1 MNTARVG
8 SGRRLIRPRPERQHL
23 AAPTLLVA
31 THKKLRFNRSET
43 AKAGGKMGKYVDS
56 AMLPGEHLVSE
67 ARPHWAIFVGPALVI
82 LLGFLLPDLRGFLLT
97 VGFVWA
103 GFRLLVYLT
112 TEMALTNKRVIAKSG
127 IIRRNVI
134 DVSNTKIEGVTYHQ
148 GIIGRI
154 FGYGSVLVR
163 GTGVGQ
169 VPVPFISQPE
179 SFKHEVGR
187 ILHA

>member
-1 MNTARVG
+1 
-8 SGRRLIRPRPERQHL
+8 
-23 AAPTLLVA
+23 
-31 THKKLRFNRSET
+31 
-43 AKAGGKMGKYVDS
+43 MGKYVDS
-56 AMLPGEHLVSE
+56 ALLPGEQVVCE
-67 ARPHWAIFVGPALVI
+67 ARPHWAMFVGPALI
-82 LLGFLLPDLRGFLLT
+82 IIIGLGAGEARGFFLT
-97 VGFVWA
+97 VGLIWA
-103 GFRLLVYLT
+103 AYRLLVYLT
-112 TEMALTNKRVIAKSG
+112 TEMALTTKRVIAKSG

-179 SFKHEVGR
+179 GFKHEVGR

>member
-1 MNTARVG
+1 
-8 SGRRLIRPRPERQHL
+8 
-23 AAPTLLVA
+23 
-31 THKKLRFNRSET
+31 
-43 AKAGGKMGKYVDS
+43 MGKYVDS
-56 AMLPGEHLVSE
+56 ALLPGEQIVSE
-67 ARPHWAIFVGPALVI
+67 ARPHWAMFIAPALVI
-82 LLGFLLPDLRGFLLT
+82 LLGLMIPEGRGSILT
-97 VGFVWA
+97 IGVLWA

-134 DVSNTKIEGVTYHQ
+134 DVSNTKIEGVTYRQ

-169 VPVPFISQPE
+169 VPVQFISDPE
-179 SFKHEVGR
+179 RFKHEVGK
-187 ILHA
+187 ILHG